1 MLDEFNP
8 QIDLNKASFV
18 LNKSCIK
25 QSIDNFSASLWS
37 NEQLTDYINFIQ
49 KVLEPCVT
57 EEAEAMLKAYY

>member
-25 QSIDNFSASLWS
+25 QSIDKFSASLWS
-37 NEQLTDYINFIQ
+37 NEQLTDYINFI
-49 KVLEPCVT
+49 
-57 EEAEAMLKAYY
+57 